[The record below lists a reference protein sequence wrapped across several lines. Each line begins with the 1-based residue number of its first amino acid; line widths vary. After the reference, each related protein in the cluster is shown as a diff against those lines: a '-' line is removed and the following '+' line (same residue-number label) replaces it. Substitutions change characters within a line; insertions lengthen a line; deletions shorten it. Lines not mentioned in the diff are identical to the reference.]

1 MLKKQNGSL
10 LVLAVV
16 TISCVLLFGG
26 SAAGSGFAII
36 EQSAASAGYAYA
48 GAGAAAED
56 ASTIFFNPAGMAL
69 LSGNE
74 LQLGAHYI
82 IPKSKFENQG
92 SNNGL
97 PPPFTGPLLG
107 GNGGDAGDPALVPN
121 LFYMHSFS
129 EKWKA
134 GIGITAPYGLVTEY
148 DSGWVGRYYGL
159 KSELATLNINP
170 SVAYKIND
178 QWSLGVGVSFE
189 RAEAELTQA
198 IDWGTALLSQGLA
211 PPTASQNLD
220 GTAKIEGDD
229 WGIGANV
236 GLIFEPRSGT
246 RLGLH
251 YRSKI
256 DHTLEGD
263 ATFNTPAPA
272 APLAAAVGR
281 VNTGVTAD
289 VSLPET
295 VSFSGYHAFNER
307 WAILADVTW
316 TKWSR
321 LEELRIKYNNG
332 ADDSVDTLA
341 WDDTWRY
348 SLGGTFKPMEALELR
363 AGVAFDET
371 PIPSE
376 QRRTVRIPGAD
387 RTWLTFGAGY
397 QFSKLIKVDFAYGHL
412 WVDDPKI
419 NKDPTELENRGK
431 GGLIG
436 EYDASVDIISA
447 SVSFRF

>member
-1 MLKKQNGSL
+1 MLRKQQRSL
-10 LVLAVV
+10 LVLAVL
-16 TISCVLLFGG
+16 TIACVFLFGG

-48 GAGAAAED
+48 GAGAAAQD

-69 LSGNE
+69 LSGNQ

-82 IPKSKFENQG
+82 IPKAEFNNQG
-92 SNNGL
+92 STTVLG
-97 PPPFTGPLLG
+97 TPLSG
-107 GNGGDAGDPALVPN
+107 GTGGDGGEPALVPN

-129 EKWKA
+129 DRWKA
-134 GIGITAPYGLVTEY
+134 GISITAPYGLATEY
-148 DSGWVGRYYGL
+148 DDGWVGRYYAL
-159 KSELATLNINP
+159 RSELATLNINP
-170 SVAYKIND
+170 AVAYKIND

-198 IDWGTALLSQGLA
+198 IDWGTALVASGQPV
-211 PPTASQNLD
+211 PPTLSQNLD

-229 WGIGANV
+229 WGVGANV
-236 GLIFEPRSGT
+236 GLIFEPLVGT

-251 YRSKI
+251 YRSQI
-256 DHTLEGD
+256 DHTLTGD
-263 ATFNTPAPA
+263 ATFNTPAAA

-281 VNTGVTAD
+281 VNGTVSAD
-289 VSLPET
+289 VTLPET
-295 VSFSGYHAFNER
+295 VSFSAYHAFNDR

-321 LEELRIKYNNG
+321 LEELRIKYDNG
-332 ADDSVDTLA
+332 AGDSVDTLE

-348 SLGGTFKPMEALELR
+348 SVGGIFKPMEALELR

-371 PIPSE
+371 PIPNE
-376 QRRTVRIPGAD
+376 QRRTPRIPGAD

-397 QFSKLIKVDFAYGHL
+397 QFTKMIKVDFAYGHL
-412 WVDDPKI
+412 WVDDPAI
-419 NKDPTELENRGK
+419 NKDVTEQENRLRGA
-431 GGLIG
+431 LVG
-436 EYDASVDIISA
+436 EYDASIDIISA
-447 SVSFRF
+447 AVSFQF

>member
-1 MLKKQNGSL
+1 

-16 TISCVLLFGG
+16 TISCVLLFSG

-48 GAGAAAED
+48 GAAAAAQD
-56 ASTIFFNPAGMAL
+56 VSTIFFNPAGMAL
-69 LSGNE
+69 LSGQNE

-82 IPKSKFENQG
+82 IPKADFANQG
-92 SNNGL
+92 STTVLG
-97 PPPFTGPLLG
+97 TPLTG
-107 GNGGDAGDPALVPN
+107 GNGGDGGEPALVPN
-121 LFYMHSFS
+121 LYYMHSFS

-148 DSGWVGRYYGL
+148 DNGWVGRYYAI

-189 RAEAELTQA
+189 RAEAELTNA
-198 IDWGTALLSQGLA
+198 IDWGTALVSQGLA
-211 PPTASQNLD
+211 PPGTSQNLD
-220 GTAKIEGDD
+220 GTVKVEGDD
-229 WGIGANV
+229 WGYGANV
-236 GLIFEPRSGT
+236 GLIFEPRNGT

-251 YRSKI
+251 YRSQI

-289 VSLPET
+289 VDLPET

-307 WAILADVTW
+307 WAILADATW

-321 LEELRIKYNNG
+321 LEELRVKYNNG
-332 ADDSVDTLA
+332 AADSVDTLA
-341 WDDTWRY
+341 WDDTWRF

-419 NKDPTELENRGK
+419 NKDPTEPENRLK

-447 SVSFRF
+447 AVSFQF